1 MITTKTV
8 NFRLVK
14 GIQARLTGASAHA
27 IRGDENYFCHR
38 HSYYELHV
46 VEKGSCVFSI
56 NDHAYRVGAGNFCLI
71 VPETYHYLLS
81 TSDDCRKLCLGVELT
96 REHEDAAGEPS
107 LLDALDESRV
117 VIHASAAVCRWA
129 EELFSL
135 MRADR
140 SDVISQELLRA
151 QLALLLLNVLDEIVP
166 RPGRQEK
173 DEESFERSRGS
184 AIDDYLNS
192 HFYIHGGGAQLAK
205 ELGVCERQLHR
216 IFLSL
221 YGKGYQ
227 EKVREIRLE
236 VSLNLL
242 KSTKRSVEEIA
253 SLVGYENASSFI
265 CFVKKYTGLTP
276 KAIRSGG

>member
-81 TSDDCRKLCLGVELT
+81 TSEDCRKLCLGVELT

-151 QLALLLLNVLDEIVP
+151 QLALLLLNVLAEIVP
-166 RPGRQEK
+166 RPGRQE
-173 DEESFERSRGS
+173 RTR
-184 AIDDYLNS
+184 
-192 HFYIHGGGAQLAK
+192 
-205 ELGVCERQLHR
+205 R
-216 IFLSL
+216 
-221 YGKGYQ
+221 
-227 EKVREIRLE
+227 
-236 VSLNLL
+236 
-242 KSTKRSVEEIA
+242 
-253 SLVGYENASSFI
+253 ASSEAAAPPSTTTSTAIF
-265 CFVKKYTGLTP
+265 TSTAAGHSWRRSWASANGSSTASSSRSTAR
-276 KAIRSGG
+276 AIRRRSGRSGWRCH